1 MADSLIKLFYKDIN
15 PKNWISR
22 YYNNSLIYLIIMFL
36 FYHSI
41 GIISSS
47 IGTIIIDNSIV
58 EYKEPNLP
66 LSMFPVI
73 LAGPL
78 EESLF
83 FGIPF
88 YAFGNN
94 LFVLI
99 GGIAWAML
107 HIFNTYSIEAN
118 QLSYA
123 NWLFVIPSLFF
134 SLRTWLSGKGWFAI
148 LGHSIWNLL
157 FFSLSCISQETSC
170 SYSFESEH
178 ISIALLASIL
188 LTIVYLLRKRRHEIT
203 ANK

>member
-1 MADSLIKLFYKDIN
+1 MTDSLIKLFYKDIN

-22 YYNNSLIYLIIMFL
+22 YYNNSLLYLIMMFL
-36 FYHSI
+36 FYHGI

-47 IGTIIIDNSIV
+47 IGTIIIDQSLI
-58 EYKEPNLP
+58 EYEEPSLP
-66 LSMFPVI
+66 LSIIPVI

-83 FGIPF
+83 FGIPY

-107 HIFNTYSIEAN
+107 HIFNTYSIEIN

-148 LGHSIWNLL
+148 LGHSLWNLL
-157 FFSLSCISQETSC
+157 FFSLSCIFQETSC
-170 SYSFESEH
+170 SYSFKSEY
-178 ISIALLASIL
+178 INIILLSGIL
-188 LTIVYLLRKRRHEIT
+188 LTIVYLLRKRRQEII
-203 ANK
+203 AQK

>member
-1 MADSLIKLFYKDIN
+1 MTDSLIKLFYKDIN

-22 YYNNSLIYLIIMFL
+22 YYNNSLLYLIIMFL
-36 FYHSI
+36 FYHGI

-47 IGTIIIDNSIV
+47 IGTIIIDQSLI
-58 EYKEPNLP
+58 EYEEPSLP
-66 LSMFPVI
+66 LSIIPVI

-83 FGIPF
+83 FGIPY

-107 HIFNTYSIEAN
+107 HIFNTYSIEIN

-148 LGHSIWNLL
+148 LGHSLWNLL
-157 FFSLSCISQETSC
+157 FFSLSCIFQETSC
-170 SYSFESEH
+170 SYSFKSEY
-178 ISIALLASIL
+178 INIILLSGIL

-203 ANK
+203 AKK

>member
-1 MADSLIKLFYKDIN
+1 MTDSLIKLFYKDIN
-15 PKNWISR
+15 PKKWISQ

-58 EYKEPNLP
+58 QYEEPNLP

-73 LAGPL
+73 LAGPI

-88 YAFGNN
+88 YVFGNN

-107 HIFNTYSIEAN
+107 HILNTYSIEVN

-134 SLRTWLSGKGWFAI
+134 SLRTWISGKGWFAI

-157 FFSLSCISQETSC
+157 FFSLSCIFQETTC
-170 SYSFESEH
+170 SYSFEREY
-178 ISIALLASIL
+178 ISIVLLSSL
-188 LTIVYLLRKRRHEIT
+188 LLMVVYLLMKRRH
-203 ANK
+203 K

>member
-1 MADSLIKLFYKDIN
+1 MTDSLIKLFYKDIN

-22 YYNNSLIYLIIMFL
+22 YYNNSLLYLIIMFL
-36 FYHSI
+36 FYHGI

-47 IGTIIIDNSIV
+47 IGTIIIDQSLI
-58 EYKEPNLP
+58 EYEEPSLP
-66 LSMFPVI
+66 LSIIPVI

-83 FGIPF
+83 FGIPY

-107 HIFNTYSIEAN
+107 HIFNTYSIEIN

-148 LGHSIWNLL
+148 LGHSLWNLL
-157 FFSLSCISQETSC
+157 FFSLSCIFQETSC
-170 SYSFESEH
+170 SYSFESEY
-178 ISIALLASIL
+178 INIILLSGIL

-203 ANK
+203 AKK